1 MELSVVV
8 PVYNEHEVLPL
19 LRGRLEP
26 VLKQCTDSYEIIFI
40 NDASTDN
47 TWNLLKKWAAEN
59 KNLKAISLSR
69 KFGKEAAMLAGL
81 AASTG
86 KATVLIDADLQD
98 PPELIGTFWEKFKQG
113 YEHVYATRQ
122 DRSADSFLK
131 RITAGAFYKL
141 YNRLADTPIPYN
153 AGDFRLLSRRAVEAV
168 LALPERERF
177 SKGLFAWVG
186 YKSIAVPFV
195 REKRA
200 AGKTKWNYWQLWNF
214 ALGGFTAS
222 TTLPLKL
229 WTYFGI
235 LISLVSFVF
244 ALWTAYKKIYW
255 GNPVSGYT
263 SIMVA
268 ILFFSGVQLITLG
281 VIGEYLSRIFAE
293 VKQRPVYL
301 IEEKINL

>member
-8 PVYNEHEVLPL
+8 PVYNEYEVLPL

-47 TWNLLKKWAAEN
+47 TWNLLKEWTAEN